1 MQMKITNR
9 VSKLGRVTLRASVA
23 AAFRKI
29 AGAVDARMAHH
40 KTKDFYRSGGA
51 AWTRC
56 LN

>member
-1 MQMKITNR
+1 MKITTQ
-9 VSKLGRVTLRASVA
+9 VSKLSRVTLRGRVA
-23 AAFRKI
+23 TAFRKI
-29 AGAVDARMAHH
+29 AGAVDARMAHR

>member
-1 MQMKITNR
+1 MKITNR